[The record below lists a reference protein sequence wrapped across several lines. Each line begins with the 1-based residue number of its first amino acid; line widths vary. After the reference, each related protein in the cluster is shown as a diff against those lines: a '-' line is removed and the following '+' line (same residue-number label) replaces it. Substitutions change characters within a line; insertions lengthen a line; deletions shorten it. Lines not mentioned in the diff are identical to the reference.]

1 MFKKTSM
8 FLLIAMLVISLVFV
22 GCGTNEQPK
31 EKQVQ
36 DNKTKDSPK
45 EQKNGSRYPEKPIT
59 LIVPYGAG
67 GGTDMVARTVAGLA
81 EKYLG
86 QPILVVNKTGA
97 TGAVGL
103 AEAHKA
109 KPDGYTFLL
118 HTSTMFA
125 LKPYGLSDIAGTDME
140 PVMEI
145 VHDPLLLVTPA
156 AREYKTLEDV
166 VKAAKKNPG
175 KINLGSGGVGGVN
188 YNGIMLFE
196 KEAGIKFNVVPITSG
211 GAEQMARL
219 VGNKLEL
226 GTMYYPEVAQ
236 QVEAGKIRVIAAMS
250 DERLPQ
256 FPDVPTFKELGYD
269 VSIASS
275 RMLFAPKGTP
285 EEYIKTMQ
293 EAVVKATEDPKFK
306 EYVEK
311 KGTQFKIVKGEE
323 FKKRVEY
330 LAKQYAELAE
340 LSKTRQ

>member
-1 MFKKTSM
+1 MNRKLRVFLTL
-8 FLLIAMLVISLVFV
+8 LLIFAFTLTFV
-22 GCGTNEQPK
+22 GCSTK
-31 EKQVQ
+31 EKV
-36 DNKTKDSPK
+36 DNSSIQ
-45 EQKNGSRYPEKPIT
+45 EQKQKKYPEKPIT
-59 LIVPYGAG
+59 LIVPYDAG
-67 GGTDMVARTVAGLA
+67 GGTDLVARTVAGLA
-81 EKYLG
+81 EKHLG
-86 QPILVVNKTGA
+86 QPILVVNKVGA

-109 KPDGYTFLL
+109 KPDGYTFLF

-156 AREYKTLEDV
+156 AQKYKTLEDV
-166 VKAAKKNPG
+166 IQAAKKNPG

-196 KEAGIKFNVVPITSG
+196 KQAGIKFNVVPITSG

-226 GTMYYPEVAQ
+226 GTMYYPEIAE
-236 QVEAGKIRVIAAMS
+236 QVKAGQIRVIAAMS

-275 RMLFAPKGTP
+275 RMVFAPKGTP
-285 EEYIKTMQ
+285 EACIKAME
-293 EAVVKATEDPKFK
+293 EALVKATEDPKFK
-306 EYVEK
+306 QYVEQS
-311 KGTQFKIVKGEE
+311 GTQFKIVKGEA
-323 FKKRVEY
+323 FKERVQK
-330 LAKQYAELAE
+330 LAKQYAELAQ